1 MTTNWLYLR
10 SLTLV
15 KAICLALV
23 LSACASQLPKYSMDN
38 ATSAHPA
45 TMRFIA
51 FSDQAKTA
59 EAYDDM
65 FATFYTPTT
74 QQHIAKQL
82 GWRKFLYSSAYR
94 ALKSGNCESIELKPL
109 GSRVQIDCVGS
120 MVVSSMFVADQQQSL
135 HLRVYMI
142 QQNGEWFMD
151 KSGYVAANFAILPVT
166 YNNAGMKFKSLL
178 Q

>member
-45 TMRFIA
+45 TQRFIA

-82 GWRKFLYSSAYR
+82 GWRKFLYSSAYK
-94 ALKSGNCESIELKPL
+94 ALKNGECKSIQLKPL
-109 GSRVQIDCVGS
+109 GNRVQIDCVGS
-120 MVVSSMFVADQQQSL
+120 MVVSSMFLADQQQSL

-142 QQNGEWFMD
+142 QQNGKWFMD
-151 KSGYVAANFAILPVT
+151 KSGYAAANLATLPVT
-166 YNNAGMKFKSLL
+166 YNRTGMKFKAKFE
-178 Q
+178 

>member
-94 ALKSGNCESIELKPL
+94 ALKNGNCESIELKPL
-109 GSRVQIDCVGS
+109 GNRVQIDCIGS
-120 MVVSSMFVADQQQSL
+120 MVVSSMFLADQQQSL
-135 HLRVYMI
+135 HLRVYMV
-142 QQNGEWFMD
+142 QQKGEWFMD
-151 KSGYVAANFAILPVT
+151 KSGYVAANLAALPVT
-166 YNNAGMKFKSLL
+166 FNRAGMKFKSEFE
-178 Q
+178 

>member
-45 TMRFIA
+45 TQRFIA

-59 EAYDDM
+59 DVYDDM

-94 ALKSGNCESIELKPL
+94 ALKNGNCESIELKPL
-109 GSRVQIDCVGS
+109 GNRVQIDCVGS
-120 MVVSSMFVADQQQSL
+120 MVVSSMFLADQQQSL

-142 QQNGEWFMD
+142 QQKGEWFMD

-166 YNNAGMKFKSLL
+166 YNSAGMKFKSSL

>member
-94 ALKSGNCESIELKPL
+94 ALKNGNCESIELKPL
-109 GSRVQIDCVGS
+109 GNRVQIDCIGS
-120 MVVSSMFVADQQQSL
+120 MVVSSMFLADQQQSL
-135 HLRVYMI
+135 HLRVYMV
-142 QQNGEWFMD
+142 QQKGEWFMD
-151 KSGYVAANFAILPVT
+151 KSGYVAANLAALPVT
-166 YNNAGMKFKSLL
+166 FNKAGMKFKSEFE
-178 Q
+178 

>member
-1 MTTNWLYLR
+1 MTSNQLYLR
-10 SLTLV
+10 SLTLI
-15 KAICLALV
+15 KATCLALI
-23 LSACASQLPKYSMDN
+23 LSACASQLPKYSMGD

-51 FSDQAKTA
+51 FAEQAKTA
-59 EAYDDM
+59 ATYDDM
-65 FATFYTPTT
+65 FETFYTPTT

-82 GWRKFLYSSAYR
+82 GWRRFLYSSAYK
-94 ALKSGNCESIELKPL
+94 ALKNGNCENIQLKPL
-109 GSRVQIDCVGS
+109 GNRVQIDCVGS
-120 MVVSSMFVADQQQSL
+120 MVVSSMFLADQQQSL

-142 QQNGEWFMD
+142 QQKQEWFMD

-166 YNNAGMKFKSLL
+166 YNSAGMKFKSSL

>member
-45 TMRFIA
+45 TQRFIA

-74 QQHIAKQL
+74 QRHIAKQL

-94 ALKSGNCESIELKPL
+94 ALKNGNCESIELKPL
-109 GSRVQIDCVGS
+109 GNRVQIDCIGS
-120 MVVSSMFVADQQQSL
+120 MVVSSMFLADQQQSL
-135 HLRVYMI
+135 HLRVYMV
-142 QQNGEWFMD
+142 QQKGQWFMD
-151 KSGYVAANFAILPVT
+151 KSGYAAANLAALPVT
-166 YNNAGMKFKSLL
+166 FNRAGMKFKSEFE
-178 Q
+178 

>member
-15 KAICLALV
+15 KAICLALM
-23 LSACASQLPKYSMDN
+23 LSACTSQLPKYSMDN

-59 EAYDDM
+59 EAYDAM
-65 FATFYTPTT
+65 LAAFYTPAT
-74 QQHIAKQL
+74 QAHIAKQL

-94 ALKSGNCESIELKPL
+94 ALKNGNCESIELKPL
-109 GSRVQIDCVGS
+109 GNRVQIDCVGIS
-120 MVVSSMFVADQQQSL
+120 NKACIFGCIWFSKTGNGLWISL
-135 HLRVYMI
+135 AMR
-142 QQNGEWFMD
+142 
-151 KSGYVAANFAILPVT
+151 
-166 YNNAGMKFKSLL
+166 LL
-178 Q
+178 T

>member
-10 SLTLV
+10 SLILV

-38 ATSAHPA
+38 TTSAHPA
-45 TMRFIA
+45 TQRFIA

-59 EAYDDM
+59 EAYDAM
-65 FATFYTPTT
+65 LAAFYTPAT
-74 QQHIAKQL
+74 QAHIAKQL

-94 ALKSGNCESIELKPL
+94 ALKNGNCESIELKPL
-109 GSRVQIDCVGS
+109 GNRVQIDFIGS

-135 HLRVYMI
+135 HLRVYMV
-142 QQNGEWFMD
+142 QQKGEWFMD
-151 KSGYVAANFAILPVT
+151 KSGYVAANLAALPVT
-166 YNNAGMKFKSLL
+166 FNKAGMKFKSEFE
-178 Q
+178 

>member
-10 SLTLV
+10 SLILV

-45 TMRFIA
+45 TQRFIA

-74 QQHIAKQL
+74 QRHIAKQL

-94 ALKSGNCESIELKPL
+94 ALKNGNCESIELKPL
-109 GSRVQIDCVGS
+109 GNRVQIDCIGS
-120 MVVSSMFVADQQQSL
+120 MVVSSMFLADQQQSL
-135 HLRVYMI
+135 HLRVYMV
-142 QQNGEWFMD
+142 QQKGEWFMD
-151 KSGYVAANFAILPVT
+151 KSGYVAANLAALPVT
-166 YNNAGMKFKSLL
+166 FNKAGMKFKSEFE
-178 Q
+178 